1 MGDIKDYSDFMWD
14 VVYNG
19 QEKQLILDSKV
30 VSNKMD
36 ERNHVQNEFNAR
48 EHQDVPND
56 KLPQV

>member
-1 MGDIKDYSDFMWD
+1 MWD

-19 QEKQLILDSKV
+19 QEKQLVLDSQV

-36 ERNHVQNEFNAR
+36 ERNHVQNEFTAR
-48 EHQDVPND
+48 EHQDVPNN